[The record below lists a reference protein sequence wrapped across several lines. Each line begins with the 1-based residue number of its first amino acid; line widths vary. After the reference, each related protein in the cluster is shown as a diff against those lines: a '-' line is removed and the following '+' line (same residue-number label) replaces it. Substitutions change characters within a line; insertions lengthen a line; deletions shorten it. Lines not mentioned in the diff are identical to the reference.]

1 MSLVVVDVVAADGDA
16 DGEETKGGTDF
27 LAKAKQAKWAKNND
41 GLFFLPT
48 FPSFPSL
55 CCDLFSP
62 EVSEA
67 ETGSRDLVPL
77 RSHCSRSS
85 QLARSKYVDC
95 STRPRRRPQ
104 PRLREEP
111 DVSKQTP
118 NINKKYRTMFSHR

>member
-95 STRPRRRPQ
+95 STRPRRRP
-104 PRLREEP
+104 RL
-111 DVSKQTP
+111 
-118 NINKKYRTMFSHR
+118 